1 MKTRSLCITVGI
13 LLIWAIVSWSGYAI
27 EVSTARDD
35 IYVGDITENPAADKK
50 GTVSLDFENADLK
63 NVLKAFS
70 MQTGI
75 NFISSD
81 IIENKKITVFLS
93 NVSIESAL
101 VSILQANDLLY
112 EKQPGNVYLIK
123 PSGKGSIR
131 TITKIYK
138 LNYLQVYKM
147 AEAAGATGS
156 TSAISIIMPQSGSG
170 GSSAPAPAS
179 SGESGVG
186 QAKNIIEIIH
196 GLMSKYGTIMADRR
210 NNSLIISDIPDVFDS
225 IEDTIKKLDVEPV
238 QVVIQTEI
246 VETTTSALKK
256 IGLEYG
262 SNDQLIAAKY
272 TGSSNTTGGASNSS
286 SPTFPTPFP
295 FTQSF
300 IKNVYGQSLQGSP
313 FSYGTMTIADVDF
326 ILKLLATDTDTKFLA
341 RPKIMTINNE
351 PAIIKVSANQAIG
364 TNNTSVSTTGQSIS
378 TAERAETGVILKVTP
393 QVNDR
398 GDIFMFIEPSVSRT
412 VPSGLSA
419 AFLDPS
425 YRTSA
430 STVMIRDMETVV
442 VAGLIQTN
450 NTKTLRK
457 VPFLADIPIIGEP
470 FKSRSKQLDD
480 TELMIFVTP
489 HIVTR
494 RDAEYITPSAMSN
507 RDYMVER
514 ALENYSENA
523 GSNNKNGKQF
533 TIPKEAVLKRE
544 DMVNKTMQK
553 YSGAPSA
560 ANIVQHK

>member
-1 MKTRSLCITVGI
+1 
-13 LLIWAIVSWSGYAI
+13 
-27 EVSTARDD
+27 
-35 IYVGDITENPAADKK
+35 
-50 GTVSLDFENADLK
+50 
-63 NVLKAFS
+63 
-70 MQTGI
+70 
-75 NFISSD
+75 
-81 IIENKKITVFLS
+81 
-93 NVSIESAL
+93 
-101 VSILQANDLLY
+101 
-112 EKQPGNVYLIK
+112 
-123 PSGKGSIR
+123 
-131 TITKIYK
+131 
-138 LNYLQVYKM
+138 
-147 AEAAGATGS
+147 
-156 TSAISIIMPQSGSG
+156 
-170 GSSAPAPAS
+170 
-179 SGESGVG
+179 
-186 QAKNIIEIIH
+186 
-196 GLMSKYGTIMADRR
+196 
-210 NNSLIISDIPDVFDS
+210 
-225 IEDTIKKLDVEPV
+225 
-238 QVVIQTEI
+238 
-246 VETTTSALKK
+246 
-256 IGLEYG
+256 
-262 SNDQLIAAKY
+262 
-272 TGSSNTTGGASNSS
+272 
-286 SPTFPTPFP
+286 
-295 FTQSF
+295 
-300 IKNVYGQSLQGSP
+300 
-313 FSYGTMTIADVDF
+313 MTIADVDF